1 MLSFVSGSCVVDK
14 GESNIVWAFSVA
26 LQLKSLHNFHMCSKI
41 AFIVF
46 YTKPFLSKS
55 LVNLWKLTKDKVICV
70 FLLSTCIKIDINL
83 LKELDLVLLL
93 SWRHVLMNNKLL
105 FKSHM
110 SQFFLASGKQLKKK
124 TRILRLDSKLLTDV
138 NNYNLWQESSSLCL
152 VVS

>member
-46 YTKPFLSKS
+46 YTKPLLSKS

-70 FLLSTCIKIDINL
+70 FLLSTCIKIDINIE
-83 LKELDLVLLL
+83 KELDLVLT
-93 SWRHVLMNNKLL
+93 VVAKL
-105 FKSHM
+105 
-110 SQFFLASGKQLKKK
+110 K
-124 TRILRLDSKLLTDV
+124 TRFDEQQTFIQITYVTVFSGQR
-138 NNYNLWQESSSLCL
+138 
-152 VVS
+152 